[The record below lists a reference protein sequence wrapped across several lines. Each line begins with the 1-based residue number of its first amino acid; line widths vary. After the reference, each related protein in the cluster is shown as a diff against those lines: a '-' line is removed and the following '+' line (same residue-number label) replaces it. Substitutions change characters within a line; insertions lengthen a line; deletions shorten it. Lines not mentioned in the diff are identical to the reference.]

1 MDSTDVMFGII
12 LLGFVLSGITARAE
26 YQGLKRGRKPSEKS
40 RALTV
45 TPTGLSGGLEDTR
58 ATKPQSGPSRPR
70 LNLNG
75 SRRFQI
81 GPT

>member
-12 LLGFVLSGITARAE
+12 LLGFVLSGMTARAE

-40 RALTV
+40 GALIV
-45 TPTGLSGGLEDTR
+45 TPSGLLGGLEDTR
-58 ATKPQSGPSRPR
+58 ATKPQWEPSRPR
-70 LNLNG
+70 LNRNG